1 MNAQIHTSTIA
12 AMKKKKKRPFLEM
25 KICEVLYLEKECN
38 ALLQIS

>member
-12 AMKKKKKRPFLEM
+12 AMKKKKRPFLEM